1 MFTTSVNWLLKLE
14 ILESHWYR
22 SANACEL
29 KNLSGKKLIRAVVFQ
44 GRVDYSV
51 GGLTESFSGL
61 EIYLKNKRNIYTY
74 DTNYREQRI
83 RKSF

>member
-14 ILESHWYR
+14 ILESLWYR
-22 SANACEL
+22 SAKACEL
-29 KNLSGKKLIRAVVFQ
+29 KNLSGKRLVRAVVFQ
-44 GRVDYSV
+44 GI
-51 GGLTESFSGL
+51 LKESFSGL